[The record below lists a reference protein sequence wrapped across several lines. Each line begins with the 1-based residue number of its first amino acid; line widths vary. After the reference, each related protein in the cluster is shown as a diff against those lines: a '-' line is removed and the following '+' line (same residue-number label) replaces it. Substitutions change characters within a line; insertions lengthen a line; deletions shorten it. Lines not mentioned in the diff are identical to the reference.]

1 MMHSGR
7 ARASLLVV
15 LSAATFAHAFV
26 PLGLVT
32 RRIGALTQLGA
43 ADAASSQRLKR
54 ELSALPSPMELRRAG
69 AIQLQAKDMSL
80 SVSETPPSEDPL
92 ADIEAVAMHNADGMG
107 RGNVSSGL
115 LHVSLR
121 VASYTGG
128 LIVHR

>member
-1 MMHSGR
+1 
-7 ARASLLVV
+7 
-15 LSAATFAHAFV
+15 
-26 PLGLVT
+26 
-32 RRIGALTQLGA
+32 
-43 ADAASSQRLKR
+43 
-54 ELSALPSPMELRRAG
+54 
-69 AIQLQAKDMSL
+69 MSL

-92 ADIEAVAMHNADGMG
+92 ADIEAVAMHNADGMS